1 MVDTLKDKYDYI
13 ILDTAPLMLVTDSL
27 LVSEVADVTLYVTR
41 SKYTEKS
48 LIDFANK
55 VIDAGKIKNAAFI
68 LNDVDKDYFGYGN
81 KYGYG
86 YGVDNRNI
94 FQKIKDRFLK

>member
-1 MVDTLKDKYDYI
+1 
-13 ILDTAPLMLVTDSL
+13 MLVTDSFL
-27 LVSEVADVTLYVTR
+27 ISEVADITLYVTR

-55 VIDAGKIKNAAFI
+55 NIDAGKIKNVAFV

-86 YGVDNRNI
+86 YSA
-94 FQKIKDRFLK
+94 KEKTFLEKLRDKF

>member
-1 MVDTLKDKYDYI
+1 
-13 ILDTAPLMLVTDSL
+13 MLVTDSFL
-27 LVSEVADVTLYVTR
+27 ISEVADVTLYVTKI
-41 SKYTEKS
+41 KYTKK

-55 VIDAGKIKNAAFI
+55 NIDAGKIKNVAFV

-86 YGVDNRNI
+86 YSA
-94 FQKIKDRFLK
+94 KEKTFLEKLRDKF

>member
-1 MVDTLKDKYDYI
+1 
-13 ILDTAPLMLVTDSL
+13 
-27 LVSEVADVTLYVTR
+27 VTR

-55 VIDAGKIKNAAFI
+55 VIDAGKIKNAAFV

-86 YGVDNRNI
+86 YGAEKKSFWQNI
-94 FQKIKDRFLK
+94 KERL

>member
-1 MVDTLKDKYDYI
+1 MV
-13 ILDTAPLMLVTDSL
+13 
-27 LVSEVADVTLYVTR
+27 

-55 VIDAGKIKNAAFI
+55 NIDAGKIKNVAFV

-86 YGVDNRNI
+86 YGVEKKSFWQNI
-94 FQKIKDRFLK
+94 KERL

>member
-1 MVDTLKDKYDYI
+1 M
-13 ILDTAPLMLVTDSL
+13 
-27 LVSEVADVTLYVTR
+27 
-41 SKYTEKS
+41 
-48 LIDFANK
+48 
-55 VIDAGKIKNAAFI
+55 DAGKIKNAAFV

-86 YGVDNRNI
+86 SGVDNRNI

>member
-1 MVDTLKDKYDYI
+1 M
-13 ILDTAPLMLVTDSL
+13 
-27 LVSEVADVTLYVTR
+27 ADVTLYVTR

-48 LIDFANK
+48 LIDFASKN
-55 VIDAGKIKNAAFI
+55 IDAGKIKNVAFV

-86 YGVDNRNI
+86 YGVRENKGWKS
-94 FQKIKDRFLK
+94 FFGK

>member
-1 MVDTLKDKYDYI
+1 
-13 ILDTAPLMLVTDSL
+13 MLVTDSFL
-27 LVSEVADVTLYVTR
+27 ISEVADITLYVTR
-41 SKYTEKS
+41 SKYTEKT

-55 VIDAGKIKNAAFI
+55 NIDANRIKNTAFI

-86 YGVDNRNI
+86 YSA
-94 FQKIKDRFLK
+94 KEKTFLEKLRDKF

>member
-1 MVDTLKDKYDYI
+1 M
-13 ILDTAPLMLVTDSL
+13 
-27 LVSEVADVTLYVTR
+27 TR

-55 VIDAGKIKNAAFI
+55 VMDAGKIKNAAFI

-86 YGVDNRNI
+86 YKAQDQS
-94 FQKIKDRFLK
+94 FWQKFKEKL